1 MLQMIAE
8 LGRINNQMD
17 VRASYLCQWTE
28 QWLRKIVATIKENTT
43 ELNKNRMR
51 PFLDIDSDLN
61 DKNGKVTLSYSTQY
75 LLACGSE
82 NETETANDEAESDN
96 SDKYIQL

>member
-17 VRASYLCQWTE
+17 VHATYYLCQWTE
-28 QWLRKIVATIKENTT
+28 QWLPKIVATIKDNTT

-51 PFLDIDSDLN
+51 PFLDIDRDLN
-61 DKNGKVTLSYSTQY
+61 DKNGNTDKQC
-75 LLACGSE
+75 ACIHLDVS
-82 NETETANDEAESDN
+82 
-96 SDKYIQL
+96 LC